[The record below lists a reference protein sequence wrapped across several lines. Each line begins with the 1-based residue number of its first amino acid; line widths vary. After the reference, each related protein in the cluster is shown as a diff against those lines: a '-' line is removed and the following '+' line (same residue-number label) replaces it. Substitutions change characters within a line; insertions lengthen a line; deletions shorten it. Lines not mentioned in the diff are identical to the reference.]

1 MTFLNLSKNMEN
13 KSKTYII
20 IDEPKV
26 KFLEKA
32 IVNPVIILFAAMI
45 VPMFTKIP
53 YFGRWWLPFVW
64 LVFNG
69 IILGSPTLKKE
80 ISYSVIGLLI
90 LTAFFYGIFYIVEQ
104 QLQFDFSI
112 IEYLF
117 IFMYGLFFLFMYFVV
132 FLQEAP
138 YQIYQYIKEDKHV

>member
-1 MTFLNLSKNMEN
+1 MMFLNLFKNMEN
-13 KSKTYII
+13 NSKDYFI

-45 VPMFTKIP
+45 VPMFTHIP

-80 ISYSVIGLLI
+80 ILYSVIGLVTLAALFYLVFYIIEQNFHFNFSVIDYLLI
-90 LTAFFYGIFYIVEQ
+90 IMYGI
-104 QLQFDFSI
+104 
-112 IEYLF
+112 
-117 IFMYGLFFLFMYFVV
+117 FFLFMYLVV

-138 YQIYQYIKEDKHV
+138 YQIYQYIKEDKNV